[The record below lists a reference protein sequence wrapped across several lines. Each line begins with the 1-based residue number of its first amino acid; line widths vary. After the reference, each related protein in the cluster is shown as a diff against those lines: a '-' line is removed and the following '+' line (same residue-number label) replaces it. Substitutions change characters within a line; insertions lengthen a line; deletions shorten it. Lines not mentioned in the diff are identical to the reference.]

1 MRTQAAILA
10 VCGTLVLGACA
21 VAPEEMGR
29 EPLLTPVGTG
39 LLVERVGSIG
49 ETGGRDPPP
58 SRGSTWRDSSATLF
72 QDPRA
77 EQPGD
82 VLTVTIKMKDRASL
96 DSSSERSRDATR
108 SMSTSLDYVLA
119 LFGLS
124 RSGSADIKLDADGAT
139 SAQGKGATEREE
151 KLDLRI
157 AAVVT
162 ERLANGNLVISGSQ
176 EVRVNFELRIVSV
189 SGIVR
194 PRDIATDNT
203 IPYEKIAE
211 ARISVGGRGR
221 AMEVQQPAWGQQA
234 LDQVLPF

>member
-1 MRTQAAILA
+1 MRRAFGILA
-10 VCGTLVLGACA
+10 WCSTLLVAACS
-21 VAPEEMGR
+21 VAPEEIGR
-29 EPLLTPVGTG
+29 EPILTPVGTG

-49 ETGGRDPPP
+49 ERTERDLPL
-58 SRGSTWRDSSATLF
+58 SRTSTWRDSAASLF

-77 EQPGD
+77 ERPGD

-108 SMSTSLDYVLA
+108 SMSASLNYVLG
-119 LFGLS
+119 LFGIN
-124 RSGSADIKLDADGAT
+124 RSGSGDIELDADGAT

-176 EVRVNFELRIVSV
+176 EVRVNFELRIVHV

-203 IPYEKIAE
+203 IAYEKIAE

-221 AMEVQQPAWGQQA
+221 AMEVQQPAWGQQI